1 MLSEKTASHPEKTL
15 DRANESKLVLTM
27 NSGGENRSVET
38 SYFSRPIPLRFI
50 LLLAL
55 AVHGP
60 LLALQLPLTNSY
72 DANFHVF
79 FASHYA
85 HHWFDPW
92 NPKWFA
98 GFSQATYPPLAHQWI
113 ALLSYVFGLRFAYLI
128 VQLVAVLL
136 IPISVYRYARLWV
149 DERASSYASLFSIFV
164 GAVVFLVY
172 SAGQLPTT
180 LSAPLY
186 LLAVPYFYDW
196 SRSADS
202 GALLKGV
209 ILTLTAGAVHHVTL
223 IFGSVLFA
231 FPVLWL
237 AVIDR
242 GENRHSISVVI
253 RGLIFAAFAIVGLGI
268 VLMPYWISI
277 IKHPIQQMP
286 IPHASRSNLLMN
298 MTYFINYCLV
308 PYGMLL
314 VALPLIL
321 WYGSVNK
328 RLRPLLLG
336 FWVTFI
342 FGLGGTTPIPKLL
355 LGRAFDILTFERF
368 TLSAALMTLPIVGLI
383 AERTLDR
390 NPRKAALGFAFAAII
405 TLALPMGWIAL
416 TPFSANADLNVD
428 AVDNFL
434 NRDGH
439 DRYRYLTLGFGN
451 ALPKVSTYTAANS
464 VDGEYNSARLLPEF
478 THYGTAQL
486 TSAKYFGTAGMEAL
500 RMMLR
505 HAAHYGLKYIFVHD
519 PFYEPLVSFAGW
531 RQVESYDN
539 GAITVWSREDI
550 PPARPIPSDAM
561 PTALEGLLW
570 GTLPL
575 GSSILAILLAF
586 LIPDR
591 QRIRSEILLPFP
603 TATEPES
610 VLLRE
615 AR

>member
-1 MLSEKTASHPEKTL
+1 M
-15 DRANESKLVLTM
+15 
-27 NSGGENRSVET
+27 ET
-38 SYFSRPIPLRFI
+38 SYFSRPIPLRFSV
-50 LLLAL
+50 LLAL
-55 AVHGP
+55 AIHGP
-60 LLALQLPLTNSY
+60 LLALQLPLINSY

-98 GFSQATYPPLAHQWI
+98 GFSQATYPPLTHQWI
-113 ALLSYVFGLRFAYLI
+113 ALLSYVFGLHWAYLL

-136 IPISVYRYARLWV
+136 IPVSVYRYARLWV
-149 DERASSYASLFSIFV
+149 DERASSYAAFFSVFL
-164 GAVVFLVY
+164 GAVAFLVY

-196 SRSADS
+196 SRSADGS
-202 GALLKGV
+202 ALIKGV

-223 IFGSVLFA
+223 IFGSLLFA

-242 GENRHSISVVI
+242 GERRSAAVVI
-253 RGLIFAAFAIVGLGI
+253 RAIVFAVVAGIGLGI
-268 VLMPYWISI
+268 VLLPYWISI

-298 MTYFINYCLV
+298 ITYLTNYFFV
-308 PYGMLL
+308 PYGMIV
-314 VALPLIL
+314 VALPFII
-321 WYGSVNK
+321 WIGAANR
-328 RLRPLLLG
+328 RLRPLLWG
-336 FWVTFI
+336 FWITLI
-342 FGLGGTTPIPKLL
+342 FGLGGTTPIPKWV
-355 LGRAFDILTFERF
+355 LGRAFEILTYERF
-368 TLSAALMTLPIVGLI
+368 TLSAALMALPIIGLM
-383 AERTLDR
+383 AERAIDR
-390 NPRKAALGFAFAAII
+390 NPRRAALGFALAAII
-405 TLALPMGWIAL
+405 TLALPMAWIAI
-416 TPFSANADLNVD
+416 TPFSANANLNVD

-451 ALPKVSTYTAANS
+451 ALPKVSTYTDANS

-531 RQVESYDN
+531 KQVESYDN
-539 GAITVWSREDI
+539 GSITVWSREDI

-570 GTLPL
+570 GTLPI
-575 GSSILAILLAF
+575 GSSILAILLIS

-591 QRIRSEILLPFP
+591 VRIRSEVVVPFP
-603 TATEPES
+603 ARDEEAA
-610 VLLRE
+610 LIRE

>member
-1 MLSEKTASHPEKTL
+1 MRIQAGAHNCT
-15 DRANESKLVLTM
+15 
-27 NSGGENRSVET
+27 SGGHRTVET
-38 SYFSRPIPLRFI
+38 SFFSRPIPLRLT

-55 AVHGP
+55 AIHGP
-60 LLALQLPLTNSY
+60 LLALQLPLVNSY

-113 ALLSYVFGLRFAYLI
+113 ALLSYVFGLHWAYLL
-128 VQLVAVLL
+128 VQMIAILL
-136 IPISVYRYARLWV
+136 IPVSVYRYAQLWV
-149 DERASSYASLFSIFV
+149 DERASSYAAFFSVFL
-164 GAVVFLVY
+164 GAVAFLVY

-196 SRSADS
+196 CRSADGS
-202 GALLKGV
+202 ALIKGV
-209 ILTLTAGAVHHVTL
+209 VLTLAAGAVHHVTL
-223 IFGSVLFA
+223 IFGSFLFA

-242 GENRHSISVVI
+242 GEQRSSIAVVV
-253 RGLIFAAFAIVGLGI
+253 RGFIFAVFAAVGLGI
-268 VLMPYWISI
+268 VLLPYWIAI

-298 MTYFINYCLV
+298 ITFLTNYFFV
-308 PYGMLL
+308 PYGMI
-314 VALPLIL
+314 VIALPFIL
-321 WYGSVNK
+321 WYGAANR
-328 RLRPLLLG
+328 RLRPLLWG
-336 FWVTFI
+336 FWITLI
-342 FGLGGTTPIPKLL
+342 FGLGGTTPIPKWV
-355 LGRAFDILTFERF
+355 LGRAFEILTFERF
-368 TLSAALMTLPIVGLI
+368 TLSATLMALPIIGLM
-383 AERTLDR
+383 AERAIDR
-390 NPRKAALGFAFAAII
+390 SPRKAVIGFALAAVVTI
-405 TLALPMGWIAL
+405 ALPMAWIAV
-416 TPFSANADLNVD
+416 TPFSANANLDVD
-428 AVDNFL
+428 AVDSFL

-451 ALPKVSTYTAANS
+451 ALPKVSTYTDANS

-478 THYGTAQL
+478 THYGTN
-486 TSAKYFGTAGMEAL
+486 GMEAL

-519 PFYEPLVSFAGW
+519 PYYEPLVSFAGW
-531 RQVESYDN
+531 KQVESYDN
-539 GAITVWSREDI
+539 GSITVWSREDI
-550 PPARPIPSDAM
+550 PPARPISSDAM

-575 GSSILAILLAF
+575 ASSILAILFAF

-591 QRIRSEILLPFP
+591 KRTLSGSEVVLPFP
-603 TATEPES
+603 PSPQRED
-610 VLLRE
+610 VLVRE
-615 AR
+615 ARL

>member
-1 MLSEKTASHPEKTL
+1 M
-15 DRANESKLVLTM
+15 
-27 NSGGENRSVET
+27 ET

-50 LLLAL
+50 ILVTLAI
-55 AVHGP
+55 HGP

-98 GFSQATYPPLAHQWI
+98 GFSQTTYPPLAHQWI
-113 ALLSYVFGLRFAYLI
+113 ALLSYVFGLHMSFLL
-128 VQLVAVLL
+128 VQLAAVLL
-136 IPISVYRYARLWV
+136 IPISVYKFARIWV
-149 DERASSYASLFSIFV
+149 DERAASYASLFSVFA
-164 GAVVFLVY
+164 GAVAFLVY

-186 LLAVPYFYDW
+186 LLALPYFYDW
-196 SRSADS
+196 SRSAD
-202 GALLKGV
+202 GKALIKGV
-209 ILTLTAGAVHHVTL
+209 TLTLAAAAVHHVTL

-231 FPVLWL
+231 IPVLWL
-237 AVIDR
+237 AIIDR
-242 GENRHSISVVI
+242 GQRSAAAVVI
-253 RGLIFAAFAIVGLGI
+253 RGIIMAGIAGVGVGI
-268 VLMPYWISI
+268 VLLPYWIAI
-277 IKHPIQQMP
+277 IKHPIEQMP
-286 IPHASRSNLLMN
+286 IPHASRSNLLLN
-298 MTYFINYCLV
+298 ITYLTNYFFV
-308 PYGMLL
+308 PYGVL
-314 VALPLIL
+314 VIALPFVL
-321 WYGSVNK
+321 WYGSAVK
-328 RLRPLLLG
+328 RLRPLMLG
-336 FWVTFI
+336 FWITFI
-342 FGLGGTTPIPKLL
+342 FGLGGTTPIPRLVFR
-355 LGRAFDILTFERF
+355 RAFEILTFERF
-368 TLSAALMTLPIVGLI
+368 TLWAVMMALPIVGYIAARLI
-383 AERTLDR
+383 DR
-390 NPRKAALGFAFAAII
+390 YNRKAAVGLGVAALV
-405 TLALPMGWIAL
+405 TLTLPMAWISL
-416 TPFSANADLNVD
+416 SPFSANADLNVD

-451 ALPKVSTYTAANS
+451 SLPKVSTYTSANS

-505 HAAHYGLKYIFVHD
+505 HAAHYGLKYIFIHD
-519 PFYEPLVSFAGW
+519 PYYEPLVSFAGW
-531 RQVESYDN
+531 KQVETYDN
-539 GAITVWSREDI
+539 GSITVWSREDI

-575 GSSILAILLAF
+575 ASSILAILFAF
-586 LIPDR
+586 LIPDQGHMR
-591 QRIRSEILLPFP
+591 TEEIVVPFP
-603 TATEPES
+603 APTAEDAF
-610 VLLRE
+610 VRE

>member
-1 MLSEKTASHPEKTL
+1 
-15 DRANESKLVLTM
+15 
-27 NSGGENRSVET
+27 VET

-50 LLLAL
+50 ILVAL
-55 AVHGP
+55 AIHGP

-98 GFSQATYPPLAHQWI
+98 GFSQTTYPPLAHQWI
-113 ALLSYVFGLRFAYLI
+113 ALLSFVFGLHMSFLL
-128 VQLVAVLL
+128 VQLAAVLL
-136 IPISVYRYARLWV
+136 IAVSVYKFALIWV
-149 DERASSYASLFSIFV
+149 DECAASYASLFSVFA
-164 GAVVFLVY
+164 GAVAFLVY

-186 LLAVPYFYDW
+186 LLALPYFYDW
-196 SRSADS
+196 SRSAD
-202 GALLKGV
+202 GRALIKGV
-209 ILTLTAGAVHHVTL
+209 IFTLAAAAVHHVTL

-231 FPVLWL
+231 IPVLWV

-242 GENRHSISVVI
+242 GQRSAVAVVI
-253 RGLIFAAFAIVGLGI
+253 RGMIMAAIAAVGVGI
-268 VLMPYWISI
+268 VLLPYWIAI
-277 IKHPIQQMP
+277 IKHPIEQMP
-286 IPHASRSNLLMN
+286 IPHASRSNLLLN
-298 MTYFINYCLV
+298 ITYLTNYFFV
-308 PYGMLL
+308 PYGMLVL
-314 VALPLIL
+314 ALPFIL
-321 WYGSVNK
+321 WYGTALK

-336 FWVTFI
+336 FWITFV
-342 FGLGGTTPIPKLL
+342 FGLGGTTPIPRLL
-355 LGRAFDILTFERF
+355 LRRAFEILTFERF
-368 TLSAALMTLPIVGLI
+368 TLWAVLMALPIVGYI
-383 AERTLDR
+383 AERLIDR
-390 NPRKAALGFAFAAII
+390 YHRKAAFALGLAALV
-405 TLALPMGWIAL
+405 TLTLPMAWISIS
-416 TPFSANADLNVD
+416 PFSANADLNVD

-451 ALPKVSTYTAANS
+451 SLPKVSTYTSANS

-519 PFYEPLVSFAGW
+519 PYYEPLVSFAGW
-531 RQVESYDN
+531 KQVETYDN
-539 GAITVWSREDI
+539 GSITVWSREDI

-575 GSSILAILLAF
+575 ASSILAILFAY
-586 LIPDR
+586 LIPDKAR
-591 QRIRSEILLPFP
+591 LRTEEVIVPFP
-603 TATEPES
+603 APTPEDS
-610 VLLRE
+610 FVRE

>member
-1 MLSEKTASHPEKTL
+1 M
-15 DRANESKLVLTM
+15 
-27 NSGGENRSVET
+27 ET
-38 SYFSRPIPLRFI
+38 SYFSRPIPLRFT

-55 AVHGP
+55 AIHGP

-85 HHWFDPW
+85 HSWFNPW

-98 GFSQATYPPLAHQWI
+98 GFSQATYPPLSHQWI
-113 ALLSYVFGLRFAYLI
+113 ALLSFIFGLHMAYLL
-128 VQLVAVLL
+128 VQMVAILL
-136 IPISVYRYARLWV
+136 IPVGVYRYARLWV
-149 DERASSYASLFSIFV
+149 DERASSYAAFFSVFI
-164 GAVVFLVY
+164 GALAFLVY

-186 LLAVPYFYDW
+186 LLAIPYFYDW
-196 SRSADS
+196 SRSAD
-202 GALLKGV
+202 GRGLVKGV
-209 ILTLTAGAVHHVTL
+209 VLTLTAGAVHHVTL
-223 IFGSVLFA
+223 IFASLLFA
-231 FPVLWL
+231 VPVLWL
-237 AVIDR
+237 AIIDR
-242 GENRHSISVVI
+242 EERSAAAVLI
-253 RGLIFAAFAIVGLGI
+253 RGVLFGVVAAVGLGI
-268 VLMPYWISI
+268 VLLPYWLAI

-286 IPHASRSNLLMN
+286 IPHASRSDLLTN
-298 MTYFINYCLV
+298 ITFLTNYFFV
-308 PYGMLL
+308 PYGML
-314 VALPLIL
+314 VIALPFIAV
-321 WYGSVNK
+321 YGAANR
-328 RLRPLLLG
+328 RLRPLLWG

-342 FGLGGTTPIPKLL
+342 FGLGGTTPIPKWV
-355 LGRAFDILTFERF
+355 LGRAFEILTFERF
-368 TLSAALMTLPIVGLI
+368 TLSAAIMALPIVALMSERLIDRYGRRAVMGLVI
-383 AERTLDR
+383 SAV
-390 NPRKAALGFAFAAII
+390 I
-405 TLALPMGWIAL
+405 TVVLPLGWIAIS
-416 TPFSANADLNVD
+416 PFHAGADLNVD
-428 AVDNFL
+428 SVDSFL

-451 ALPKVSTYTAANS
+451 ALPKVSTYTDANS

-519 PFYEPLVSFAGW
+519 PYYEPLVTFAGW
-531 RQVESYDN
+531 QKVESYDN
-539 GAITVWSREDI
+539 GSITVWSREDI

-575 GSSILAILLAF
+575 ASSILAILFAF

-591 QRIRSEILLPFP
+591 TRVRTDIVLPFP
-603 TATEPES
+603 AREEEQDL
-610 VLLRE
+610 VRE
-615 AR
+615 AK

>member
-1 MLSEKTASHPEKTL
+1 M
-15 DRANESKLVLTM
+15 
-27 NSGGENRSVET
+27 ET

-50 LLLAL
+50 LLMTLAI
-55 AVHGP
+55 HGP
-60 LLALQLPLTNSY
+60 LLAMQLPLTNSY

-85 HHWFDPW
+85 HSWFNPW

-113 ALLSYVFGLRFAYLI
+113 ALLSYVFGLHMAYLL
-128 VQLVAVLL
+128 VQLVGILL
-136 IPISVYRYARLWV
+136 VPVGVYRFARLWV
-149 DERASSYASLFSIFV
+149 DERASSYASLFSIFL
-164 GAVVFLVY
+164 GALAFLVY

-186 LLAVPYFYDW
+186 LLAIPYFYDW
-196 SRSADS
+196 SRSAD
-202 GALLKGV
+202 GRALVKGV
-209 ILTLTAGAVHHVTL
+209 VLTIAAGAVHHVTL
-223 IFGSVLFA
+223 IFGSLLFA
-231 FPVLWL
+231 VPVLWL

-242 GENRHSISVVI
+242 EERKAGAVLI
-253 RGLIFAAFAIVGLGI
+253 RGVVFGAFAALGLGI
-268 VLMPYWISI
+268 VLLPYWISI

-286 IPHASRSNLLMN
+286 IPHASRSNLLLN
-298 MTYFINYCLV
+298 LTYLTNYFFV
-308 PYGMLL
+308 PYGMLVL
-314 VALPLIL
+314 ALPFIFM
-321 WYGSVNK
+321 YGSANR

-336 FWVTFI
+336 FWVTLI
-342 FGLGGTTPIPKLL
+342 FGLGGTTPLPKWI
-355 LGRAFDILTFERF
+355 LGRAFEILTFERF
-368 TLSAALMTLPIVGLI
+368 TLSAAFMALPIVGLI
-383 AERTLDR
+383 AERLLDR
-390 NPRKAALGFAFAAII
+390 SPRRAAVGLAIAAVI
-405 TLALPMGWIAL
+405 TFVLPMAWISIS
-416 TPFSANADLNVD
+416 PFSANAGLNVD
-428 AVDNFL
+428 AVDSFL

-451 ALPKVSTYTAANS
+451 SLPKVSTYTSANS

-519 PFYEPLVSFAGW
+519 QYYEPLVSFAGW
-531 RQVESYDN
+531 QKVETYDS

-575 GSSILAILLAF
+575 GSSILAILFAF
-586 LIPDR
+586 MIPDR
-591 QRIRSEILLPFP
+591 ARVRADRVYAFP
-603 TATEPES
+603 VHDEEGA
-610 VLLRE
+610 LIQE
-615 AR
+615 AK